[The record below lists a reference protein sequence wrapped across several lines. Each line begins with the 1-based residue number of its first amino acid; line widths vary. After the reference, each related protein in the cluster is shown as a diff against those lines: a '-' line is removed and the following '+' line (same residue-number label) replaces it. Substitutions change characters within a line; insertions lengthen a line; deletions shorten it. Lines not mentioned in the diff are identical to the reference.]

1 MSDVVKVIAFE
12 QSPRASRLNLT
23 AFAAWHAT
31 FLHKATGKVTPTTL
45 VTLVSRIHKLP
56 LHLIYCVHNRHQE
69 MAPELYAGGEREAL
83 QKFVISLLLHMLL
96 LPL

>member
-1 MSDVVKVIAFE
+1 MKGIAFE
-12 QSPRASRLNLT
+12 QLPRPSRLNLT

-31 FLHKATGKVTPTTL
+31 FAQGKVTPTL

-56 LHLIYCVHNRHQE
+56 IHLVLFIGIKKWLQNCTL
-69 MAPELYAGGEREAL
+69 AERERRF
-83 QKFVISLLLHMLL
+83 KSSRFHSFYRLHMLL